1 MASPWIAAIG
11 ALFLWWFSTGAILMV
26 VKRADRGDASA
37 HLNATLWGVPFLAL
51 GVAATVASMESG
63 TILNIYLGFIAALAI
78 WGWIELAFL
87 TGVITGPVK
96 APCPAALLGHSR
108 FGRAFGTVAY
118 HEIALLIA
126 LVALWVATAGSENMI
141 AAWTFTVLFVARISA
156 KLNLFYGVPRINT
169 EFLPKPLAHLPS
181 YFRYDQ
187 VNGLLPFSIMTL
199 GFVTAI
205 FLQGAM
211 SAEAAADKVALALLT
226 SLLGLALLEHLLMVL
241 PLPDAKL
248 WRWMLPAPK
257 IEQPE

>member
-11 ALFLWWFSTGAILMV
+11 AMFLWWFSTGAILMV
-26 VKRADRGDASA
+26 VKRADRGGQTA
-37 HLNATLWGVPFLAL
+37 HVNATLWGLPFLAL
-51 GVAATVASMESG
+51 GVAATIASMQAA
-63 TILNIYLGFIAALAI
+63 TVLNIYLGFIAALAI

-87 TGVITGPVK
+87 TGIITGPVK
-96 APCPAALLGHSR
+96 SPCPATLSGHSR
-108 FGRAFGTVAY
+108 FPRAFGTVAY
-118 HEIALLIA
+118 HELALLAA
-126 LVALWVATAGSENMI
+126 LIVLWAATAGSENMI

-181 YFRYDQ
+181 YFRDDIT
-187 VNGLLPFSIMTL
+187 NGLLPFSIMSL

-211 SAEAAADKVALALLT
+211 YATAPTDQVALALLT

-257 IEQPE
+257 PE

>member
-26 VKRADRGDASA
+26 VKRADRADASA
-37 HLNATLWGVPFLAL
+37 HANATLWGLPFLAL
-51 GVAATVASMESG
+51 GIAATVASLEAV
-63 TILNIYLGFIAALAI
+63 TIANVYLGFIAALAI

-87 TGVITGPVK
+87 TGIITGPIK

-108 FGRAFGTVAY
+108 FSRAFGTVAY

-126 LVALWVATAGSENMI
+126 LVVLWIATAGAENTI
-141 AAWTFTVLFVARISA
+141 AAMTFTVLFLARISA

-181 YFRYDQ
+181 YFRYDT
-187 VNGLLPFSIMTL
+187 VNGLLPFSIMAL
-199 GFVTAI
+199 GFTTAI

-211 SAEAAADKVALALLT
+211 SATAPTDQVALALLT

-257 IEQPE
+257 PE

>member
-1 MASPWIAAIG
+1 MASPWVAAIG

-37 HLNATLWGVPFLAL
+37 HLGVTLWGVPFLAL
-51 GVAATVASMESG
+51 GIAATIASTEAA
-63 TILNIYLGFIAALAI
+63 TLQNIYLGFIAALAI

-87 TGVITGPVK
+87 TGIITGPIK

-108 FGRAFGTVAY
+108 FSRAFGTVAY
-118 HEIALLIA
+118 HEIALLGA
-126 LVALWVATAGSENMI
+126 LILLWAATAGAPNMI
-141 AAWTFTVLFVARISA
+141 AAWTFTVLFLARISA

-181 YFRYDQ
+181 YFRYDK

-211 SAEAAADKVALALLT
+211 TAEAATDKVSLALLT

-248 WRWMLPAPK
+248 WRWMLPAPN
-257 IEQPE
+257 PE